1 MFTAGHPKLTGTSAA
16 KCCCFV
22 LQMDHNDKKVA
33 RCVWVFGFQ
42 FRVQND
48 LVQKPPV
55 LTELLC
61 FLQGISSN
69 RRGAARN
76 SDERLMAFSRSG
88 SLCLVM
94 PSVQPSGF
102 SAGTFKAANVLAI
115 KLSLINAFKQRRRLV
130 LRHFVLR
137 THVEISAFKT
147 NKQTKTRM

>member
-1 MFTAGHPKLTGTSAA
+1 MFTAGHPKELTGTSAA

-76 SDERLMAFSRSG
+76 SDER
-88 SLCLVM
+88 
-94 PSVQPSGF
+94 
-102 SAGTFKAANVLAI
+102 
-115 KLSLINAFKQRRRLV
+115 
-130 LRHFVLR
+130 
-137 THVEISAFKT
+137 
-147 NKQTKTRM
+147 